1 VELPAWLAVIEHVPS
16 VNSVTVTPD
25 TVQTAAEFEA
35 NATVNPDVE
44 LALKAKGEAPKVW
57 PLSVPNVIVWP
68 LPVTA
73 NVCVTDVAAA

>member
-1 VELPAWLAVIEHVPS
+1 MIEHVPS

-25 TVQTAAEFEA
+25 TVQTAGEFEA
-35 NATVNPDVE
+35 NATVNPEVAV
-44 LALKAKGEAPKVW
+44 ALKAKGAAPRVC

-73 NVCVTDVAAA
+73 NVWVTDVAAA

>member
-1 VELPAWLAVIEHVPS
+1 LPAWLAVIEHVPS

-25 TVQTAAEFEA
+25 TVHTAALLDA

-44 LALKAKGEAPKVW
+44 LALKAKGEAPRIC
-57 PLSVPNVIVWP
+57 PLSVPNVIVCA

-73 NVCVTDVAAA
+73 NVWVTDAAAA